1 MILRT
6 ISFLLWYSYIYFLV
20 TFNSIYETITI
31 VYRNQDNGSTL
42 SSLDRNWC
50 PRVFPPL
57 PVLPGTIS
65 SLYNIYTDIHI
76 YILHLFFLQ
85 TYPNK
90 IEKVVKTM
98 SPLLIFMLL
107 SGSLS
112 PVRSIRES
120 FCHLFFFVRGN
131 GLRVL
136 VYYMH
141 YALRHK
147 WTYQKKIS
155 STQTSYCVYT

>member
-1 MILRT
+1 MKQLPYYTGTKIMDLLFRT
-6 ISFLLWYSYIYFLV
+6 STATDVHGFFPRFRFFLGQYRPRIIY
-20 TFNSIYETITI
+20 
-31 VYRNQDNGSTL
+31 
-42 SSLDRNWC
+42 
-50 PRVFPPL
+50 
-57 PVLPGTIS
+57 
-65 SLYNIYTDIHI
+65 IHI
-76 YILHLFFLQ
+76 LYLFFFLQ

-112 PVRSIRES
+112 PVRSSIRES

-147 WTYQKKIS
+147 WTNQKKYQVRKLHIVS
-155 STQTSYCVYT
+155 IYI

>member
-1 MILRT
+1 MDLLFQASTATDVRGFFPRFRF
-6 ISFLLWYSYIYFLV
+6 FLGQYRPCIIYIH
-20 TFNSIYETITI
+20 IY
-31 VYRNQDNGSTL
+31 
-42 SSLDRNWC
+42 
-50 PRVFPPL
+50 
-57 PVLPGTIS
+57 
-65 SLYNIYTDIHI
+65 I